1 MRLRYSGDAL
11 VHLEHIFDFLTDR
24 NPAAAIRIL
33 ADIRAA
39 AERLCDFPH
48 IGRKGE
54 YPDTHEWVVR
64 GSPYL
69 IVYEVDA
76 AAAEIHVIG
85 VFHGA
90 QDRQE
95 QLK

>member
-1 MRLRYSGDAL
+1 MTTRSFISN
-11 VHLEHIFDFLTDR
+11 IFLIFSPPEI
-24 NPAAAIRIL
+24 PAAATHIL

-39 AERLCDFPH
+39 ADRLCDFPH

-54 YPDTHEWVVR
+54 FPGTHEWVVR

-69 IVYEVDA
+69 IVYAVDA